1 MSPRAPKRQPAL
13 HPAQMAFTF
22 DTPTPEV
29 SEGALS
35 DLDRKVASAVAA
47 MMKRDGRSRF
57 EIAGQVSAL
66 LNDDVTKYMLDAYS
80 SESRDGHNISFARL
94 FALVVATQGF
104 DVLDALARMIGCSVM
119 VGDEIRLAEIGHL
132 EAQKR
137 DAERRLKML
146 KATAQPLSRGEP
158 SR

>member
-13 HPAQMAFTF
+13 HPAQMAFSF
-22 DTPTPEV
+22 DAPMTEV
-29 SEGALS
+29 SEGSLS

-47 MMKRDGRSRF
+47 MIKRDGRSRF

-66 LNDDVTKYMLDAYS
+66 LDSNVSKEMLDAYS
-80 SESRDGHNISFARL
+80 SEARDGHNISFARL
-94 FALVVATQGF
+94 LALTVATQGF
-104 DVLDALARMIGCSVM
+104 DVLDALMRIIGCTVM

-146 KATAQPLSRGEP
+146 KATAQPLSREA
-158 SR
+158 RKA